1 MRCLVT
7 GATGHIGSFLTRLLV
22 ERGHSVSALIRPS
35 SDLWRLDGVTDRIHV
50 IQGDLA
56 NLSSAEARLLEAAP
70 ETVFHL
76 AWCGVTTDTR
86 NVPENA
92 AASVAGSLELFRIAK
107 TAGCRCWVSLGSQ
120 AEDVPDTPYGAAKLT
135 LCRALEPLCQEAA
148 IRLVWLRLLA
158 AYGPADDP
166 RHLIPFVIT
175 RLLAGEVPVLTST
188 GAQQWDYLYVEDAVE
203 AIYRAAVSP
212 SVQGVYYLASGELS
226 TVRALVERIRDL
238 IHPALP
244 LRFGDVTVPSMR
256 GDVTP
261 LRAALNWVPQ
271 TSLDTGL
278 KKTLEWHRSRK
289 QNS

>member
-22 ERGHSVSALIRPS
+22 ERGHSVSALIRPD
-35 SDLWRLDGVTDRIHV
+35 SDLWRLEGVTDRIQ
-50 IQGDLA
+50 ILRGDLA
-56 NLSSAEARLLEAAP
+56 NLSSAGAGILDAAA

-92 AASVAGSLELFRIAK
+92 AASGAGSLELFRIAK
-107 TAGCRCWVSLGSQ
+107 AAGCRCWVSLGSQ
-120 AEDVPDTPYGAAKLT
+120 AEDVPDTPYGAAKLN
-135 LCRALEPLCQEAA
+135 LGRALEPLCEEAA

-238 IHPALP
+238 INPALP
-244 LRFGDVTVPSMR
+244 LRFGDVLVPSLR
-256 GDVTP
+256 ADVTG
-261 LRAALNWVPQ
+261 LSAALNWVPK
-271 TSLDTGL
+271 TTLDIGL